1 MPPPPKSR
9 TCTPSSAGVWVSASA
24 SSTVRSAAD
33 LPARGPPTTTTWPA
47 ASVRSTVRSSWRC
60 RYGRSTTPTGTRRA
74 PQGTG
79 ATRPRPG
86 RTTGLPSSSSS
97 GGGASSG
104 GNHTRC
110 AGGPCPAIAVIIAS
124 STVGPPAS
132 PESGPAAGA
141 APTGPTRKRCA
152 RRGAGGPCDVRGG
165 GSRTGDVRGPEP
177 HQLAGTRGEER
188 GSGRGRQLVR
198 VRDPQHRAR
207 LGGRERAQRDAVGQV
222 RVQAAE
228 PALVQP
234 LRRQQQVHAQR
245 PAQPPDRA
253 QELDE
258 LRPLRE
264 QLGELVDDHEQRRQ
278 RRQVAARGAAHRRV
292 LRRSREVARG
302 AQQLLPP
309 GDLAL
314 QGVRHAVDERQFV
327 GQVRDHG
334 GHVRQGGEA
343 EEGRPALEVDEHE
356 VQIGRRVRG
365 HQAEDQRPEEFA
377 LARAGGP
384 DAEAVRTAAALG
396 GLLEVQ
402 RHRRARLVDA
412 DRYAQPV
419 RGTAA
424 VARTQRSDGGGGDR
438 PPTRTGPRRV
448 QPEQLGE
455 ACRRGRAGGGARAG
469 GPVAG
474 EATGQRRRLRDGEHV
489 GPPDGRGGARTVHPG
504 EFGRTDEEA
513 HHRRC
518 GPPTGRGTDAEHR
531 RPRDGGPRA
540 GAGRVVDDHEQ
551 VRLPRP
557 ASGRPA
563 GQLGLPPPPD
573 VVRLRRDHPHRS
585 DGVGGP
591 RVADVREPLDPLPL
605 RRQVGRRHDRE
616 QRVGGAVPEH
626 VLRHQ
631 CAGQR
636 TDVFGLGARCGLEPD
651 RGGAAERQ
659 RDRQLGDH
667 RVRAQEAAQGEGRD
681 RLEPLDGA
689 GLRGD
694 QRGRQPLCTG
704 THAQQAEVGV
714 RTTALPQ
721 PARRDDHGPRRGIR
735 VDVLQGRPLLGG
747 DRPDAPPGRG
757 QVAQVVAPLLV
768 DRRLPLTGAA
778 SAAADEQHPDGRQRE
793 HAAEEDR
800 RGFARTQGDEGDR
813 AHQHHRREQPGEEPG
828 GNRPLGLGGRLE
840 SQLAA
845 RHARDDARRPRHLDR
860 AHRTPPSSAKRPRT
874 GPRRGDSRQPY
885 RHFVAVP
892 GNRRRPP
899 SMSGKTICEEAPCPR
914 RPPTAG

>member
-1 MPPPPKSR
+1 MALQVRPVDHTDGNTEAAAGHRRHEAPPRPDDGPAEQLVER
-9 TCTPSSAGVWVSASA
+9 WWRVERGQPH
-24 SSTVRSAAD
+24 TVRRRSVPGHRGDHRVQHRGAAR
-33 LPARGPPTTTTWPA
+33 LAGKR
-47 ASVRSTVRSSWRC
+47 
-60 RYGRSTTPTGTRRA
+60 
-74 PQGTG
+74 
-79 ATRPRPG
+79 
-86 RTTGLPSSSSS
+86 S
-97 GGGASSG
+97 GGGRGTHRPDAE
-104 GNHTRC
+104 
-110 AGGPCPAIAVIIAS
+110 AVCPA
-124 STVGPPAS
+124 G
-132 PESGPAAGA
+132 
-141 APTGPTRKRCA
+141 
-152 RRGAGGPCDVRGG
+152 RGRPCDVRGG

-207 LGGRERAQRDAVGQV
+207 LRGREGAQRDAIGQM

-258 LRPLRE
+258 LRSLRE

-278 RRQVAARGAAHRRV
+278 RRQDAARGAARRRV
-292 LRRSREVARG
+292 LRRAREVARR

-314 QGVRHAVDERQFV
+314 QGVRHTVDERQFV

-384 DAEAVRTAAALG
+384 DAEAVRPAAALG

-424 VARTQRSDGGGGDR
+424 VARTQRADGGGGDR
-438 PPTRTGPRRV
+438 PRRTGPRRV

-455 ACRRGRAGGGARAG
+455 ACRRGRAGRGARAC

-489 GPPDGRGGARTVHPG
+489 RPPDGRGGARTVHPG

-551 VRLPRP
+551 VWLPRP

-563 GQLGLPPPPD
+563 GQLDLPPPPD

-585 DGVGGP
+585 DGVDGP
-591 RVADVREPLDPLPL
+591 RMADVREPLDPLPL
-605 RRQVGRRHDRE
+605 RREVGRRHDRE
-616 QRVGGAVPEH
+616 QRVGRAVPEH

-631 CAGQR
+631 GAGQR
-636 TDVFGLGARCGLEPD
+636 TDVFELGTRCGFEPD

-704 THAQQAEVGV
+704 THAEQAEVGV
-714 RTTALPQ
+714 RTPALPQ

-778 SAAADEQHPDGRQRE
+778 SAAADEQHPDGR
-793 HAAEEDR
+793 HANMPPKR
-800 RGFARTQGDEGDR
+800 IDEGSRGPR
-813 AHQHHRREQPGEEPG
+813 ATKATEPTSITAGSNRARSPAGTGRSGSGGGSRASSPPGMRG
-828 GNRPLGLGGRLE
+828 TTRGGRGTSTVLIA
-840 SQLAA
+840 LPRVRRNGPVRALGAA
-845 RHARDDARRPRHLDR
+845 IVGS
-860 AHRTPPSSAKRPRT
+860 RTDISWPF
-874 GPRRGDSRQPY
+874 RGT
-885 RHFVAVP
+885 V
-892 GNRRRPP
+892 GGPP